1 MAKALKNIIKLCS
14 EYSLP
19 LIIGVFVA
27 LIFANIFPHTYHDI
41 VHHKFI
47 DGKYWSTL
55 HFFVNELP
63 IKELPPVMHTKKG
76 IWLIGYNGSIKAY
89 SEDTRILISL
99 FELIDST
106 PMRREQLS
114 CR

>member
-1 MAKALKNIIKLCS
+1 MIIDNFSWSNRLLIMITDRGENKLEKCVKEFFAQYEFEIKERKLKL
-14 EYSLP
+14 
-19 LIIGVFVA
+19 
-27 LIFANIFPHTYHDI
+27 
-41 VHHKFI
+41 
-47 DGKYWSTL
+47 L

-114 CR
+114 CRQVGS

>member
-1 MAKALKNIIKLCS
+1 
-14 EYSLP
+14 
-19 LIIGVFVA
+19 
-27 LIFANIFPHTYHDI
+27 
-41 VHHKFI
+41 
-47 DGKYWSTL
+47 
-55 HFFVNELP
+55 
-63 IKELPPVMHTKKG
+63 MHTKKG

-106 PMRREQLS
+106 PLRREQLS